1 MKSFLGLM
9 ALLIF
14 FEGTWLYQN
23 KPLAQSISDGK
34 EIYEDFC
41 LQCHLENGQGVS
53 GVFPPLAK
61 SDYLLNDID
70 LSIKGIKYGL
80 SGPIVVNGEPY
91 DGVMQNQGLVE
102 GEIADVMNY
111 ILNNWGNSYKE
122 MITLE
127 RVAGI
132 TK

>member
-41 LQCHLENGQGVS
+41 LQCHLENGQGV
-53 GVFPPLAK
+53 
-61 SDYLLNDID
+61 
-70 LSIKGIKYGL
+70 
-80 SGPIVVNGEPY
+80 
-91 DGVMQNQGLVE
+91 
-102 GEIADVMNY
+102 
-111 ILNNWGNSYKE
+111 
-122 MITLE
+122 
-127 RVAGI
+127 
-132 TK
+132 